1 MCYPSQSTWPL
12 ILYRNETSYLLYTIP
27 VQNVVR
33 FHTGMKV
40 LYRYE
45 NWSELIPVWLVP
57 VQHFIP
63 VSCKWIESYKWALEW
78 TCASMTFRSA
88 TFGSAC
94 QYNILNWYYVNKYR
108 ATSGHW
114 DELVPEWNSY
124 QYHVNTP
131 QKCQVN
137 KPLSLSLQ
145 TVFGQIT
152 VSNSVFFLGFRAYWC
167 LVTSWEIS
175 STICKCELPSLGI
188 PLSFFA

>member
-1 MCYPSQSTWPL
+1 MTQRFLWALVVTSQVEHCSLLTRMCYPSQSTWPL

-45 NWSELIPVWLVP
+45 NQSELVP
-57 VQHFIP
+57 VQHFVP

-78 TCASMTFRSA
+78 TFASMTFRSA

-108 ATSGHW
+108 ATVGTGMN
-114 DELVPEWNSY
+114 LYWNET
-124 QYHVNTP
+124 H
-131 QKCQVN
+131 
-137 KPLSLSLQ
+137 
-145 TVFGQIT
+145 
-152 VSNSVFFLGFRAYWC
+152 
-167 LVTSWEIS
+167 TSIM
-175 STICKCELPSLGI
+175 
-188 PLSFFA
+188 